1 MKILIV
7 DDSARNREA
16 AKTFFDTQNDVEVDF
31 AITYEEAVAM
41 MKQKVYAFGLFDLN
55 FPDATGGGPKP
66 LGFKLAEEAHKQMME
81 WAVITAGKDHHGF
94 SDTAFVCFCWNYYCG
109 DKDPIEFD
117 KVSETKMTELSKT
130 SPKAWEKIF
139 NAFLRMSGDHLA
151 INVDSR
157 ERWFRQMGSMYDRG
171 WPGKAF

>member
-66 LGFKLAEEAHKQMME
+66 LGFKLAEEAGLGRWE
-81 WAVITAGKDHHGF
+81 
-94 SDTAFVCFCWNYYCG
+94 VCMIADGRVKLFNYL
-109 DKDPIEFD
+109 
-117 KVSETKMTELSKT
+117 VSVRSCSL
-130 SPKAWEKIF
+130 
-139 NAFLRMSGDHLA
+139 
-151 INVDSR
+151 
-157 ERWFRQMGSMYDRG
+157 
-171 WPGKAF
+171 